1 MSRSFNQSHPLWK
14 SKASRSILKFKKT
27 KMKPYGMHA
36 HTNYGNEYFKKANGG
51 ELLFTCTTKNKERRN
66 NKLNIYQDYE

>member
-14 SKASRSILKFKKT
+14 SKALRKILKFKKT
-27 KMKPYGMHA
+27 KMKPYGMCT
-36 HTNYGNEYFKKANGG
+36 HTNYGCEYFKKSNAG

-66 NKLNIYQDYE
+66 NRLNIYQDYE